1 MNRTFFRIGL
11 AFLLCFVLVTSFAFA
26 TGSRQSSQNHGQK
39 FTYSLTSLPTIDP
52 QKFNAAPSYGV
63 IKGYAEGLVN
73 FHAGVVSPGVAE
85 RWEIA
90 PDNKKMTFY
99 LRRDAKWSDGT
110 PLTAN
115 DFVYA
120 FRRLADP
127 KNNCDYRWVLDE
139 LVNGDEIPYGD
150 GSIPVERLGVSA
162 PNDYTF
168 VIDFRVPAP
177 YYLAFLDMPPF
188 YPVKRELVER
198 YGAQYAMSADRVLGN
213 GPYIIK
219 EYLFEQKVVFT
230 PNPNYWNKN
239 AIKLQEVTVLMM
251 EGEAA
256 FAAFRN
262 GELDFAYI
270 PTAIA
275 PEFLANPSM
284 LPGSAVTTYMSGAVD
299 WFCINIAS
307 KTNPILANKD
317 FRLALNYALD
327 RQQYVKIT
335 SNGLYSPANRF
346 VLPAVSGVRRTYYE
360 EYPINVYR
368 NTAEIDKAKQHLN
381 AAMAALGIRD
391 PSQITIAVKV
401 SDAAQNRLI
410 AENVQDQWQKALGI
424 KVAIEIVTYRAM
436 LSDRTASNFD
446 LVYAGWMPDF
456 DDPYTYLGYFTS
468 SNSQNG
474 GKFSNARY
482 DELVTTANNYT
493 DPARRL
499 SMYAEAEKI
508 LLEEAGLVPLQVRE
522 TPYAMVN
529 SLKNYKPFFLGAQED
544 WTLSYFE

>member
-1 MNRTFFRIGL
+1 LEEKMKRTLFRVYMV
-11 AFLLCFVLVTSFAFA
+11 FTLCFVFLSGFIAC
-26 TGSRQSSQNHGQK
+26 SRSNQTTAVKGHEQK
-39 FTYSLTSLPTIDP
+39 FTYSLGSLPTIDP

-63 IKGYAEGLVN
+63 IKGYVEGLVN
-73 FHAGVVSPGVAE
+73 FHAGAVSPGVAE

-110 PLTAN
+110 PLTAQ

-150 GSIPVERLGVSA
+150 GSTPVESLGVSA

-188 YPVKRELVER
+188 YPVKKELVER
-198 YGAQYAMSADRVLGN
+198 YGDQYAMSADKALGN
-213 GPYIIK
+213 GPFILK

-239 AIKLQEVTVLMM
+239 AIKLQEVNVLMM
-251 EGEAA
+251 ESEAA

-270 PTAIA
+270 PTAVA
-275 PEFLANPSM
+275 PEYLANPSL
-284 LPGSAVTTYMSGAVD
+284 LPGAAVNNYMSGAVD
-299 WFCINIAS
+299 WFCVNIAS

-335 SNGLYSPANRF
+335 SNVLFSPGTRF
-346 VLPAVSGVRRTYYE
+346 VLP
-360 EYPINVYR
+360 
-368 NTAEIDKAKQHLN
+368 EI
-381 AAMAALGIRD
+381 G
-391 PSQITIAVKV
+391 
-401 SDAAQNRLI
+401 
-410 AENVQDQWQKALGI
+410 
-424 KVAIEIVTYRAM
+424 RAH
-436 LSDRTASNFD
+436 
-446 LVYAGWMPDF
+446 V
-456 DDPYTYLGYFTS
+456 
-468 SNSQNG
+468 
-474 GKFSNARY
+474 
-482 DELVTTANNYT
+482 
-493 DPARRL
+493 
-499 SMYAEAEKI
+499 
-508 LLEEAGLVPLQVRE
+508 
-522 TPYAMVN
+522 
-529 SLKNYKPFFLGAQED
+529 
-544 WTLSYFE
+544 